1 MSQYVPALRPAGALG
16 APASPYAYRLP
27 PDTFLSRRDPNWYI
41 GDSIGPTPAGLPE
54 SAKRELLAARASLAL
69 HQMADTLDAVINA
82 QLSLTQIAGK
92 TVLGAM
98 IPGLGFVVIAAAKNA
113 AEARSFLIEA
123 RDRIRKPSARLL
135 GPVEA
140 AVNVARDTSIPVEE
154 AARRIEEFLRGYASD
169 LDGQVRNATSSAD
182 IFGNAVDAFKQGVQ
196 TVLKETK
203 ETVLPKDEDI
213 PVWVWVAGGITSLL
227 AVAYIVGK
235 VK

>member
-1 MSQYVPALRPAGALG
+1 MSHYIADR
-16 APASPYAYRLP
+16 SPYAYRLP
-27 PDTFLSRRDPNWYI
+27 PDTFLSRRDPGWYI

-69 HQMADTLDAVINA
+69 HQMADTLDAVLNA
-82 QLSLTQIAGK
+82 QLSLTQLAGK
-92 TVLGAM
+92 AVLGAM
-98 IPGLGFVVIAAAKNA
+98 IPGVGFVVLASIKNA

-140 AVNVARDTSIPVEE
+140 AVNVARDTSIPLNE
-154 AARRIEEFLRGYASD
+154 ATRRIEEFLTGHASD
-169 LDGQVRNATSSAD
+169 LDAQIKMASSSAN

-196 TVLKETK
+196 TVIQETAD
-203 ETVLPKDEDI
+203 TIAPKDKDI
-213 PVWVWVAGGITSLL
+213 PVWVWVAGGLTGLL

-235 VK
+235 VAK